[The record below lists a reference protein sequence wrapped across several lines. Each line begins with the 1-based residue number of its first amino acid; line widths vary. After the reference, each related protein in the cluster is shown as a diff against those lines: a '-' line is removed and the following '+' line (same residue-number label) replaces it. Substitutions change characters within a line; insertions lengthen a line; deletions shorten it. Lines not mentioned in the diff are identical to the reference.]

1 MRQIMI
7 VAAAALAAAV
17 VACAGAIAFIKLNP
31 EDSQDAG
38 RVAQSRSSAPPQSHS
53 SAPPQSHSSA
63 PPQSHSSAPPR
74 SGTPGHR
81 EAPRSTVTVTEPR
94 TEQAPAP
101 APAPQAPDQSD
112 ADADFLAL
120 IAAEGIKAPDDWAIK
135 AGRATCG
142 EDYDT
147 AYSYLTDGGLYG
159 YHVQTFLD
167 DWTITHGGC

>member
-1 MRQIMI
+1 MRQIII

-17 VACAGAIAFIKLNP
+17 VACAGAIAFIKLDP
-31 EDSQDAG
+31 GESHDAG
-38 RVAQSRSSAPPQSHS
+38 RVAQSHS

-63 PPQSHSSAPPR
+63 PAR

-94 TEQAPAP
+94 TER
-101 APAPQAPDQSD
+101 APAPQVPDQGD
-112 ADADFLAL
+112 ADANFLSL

-135 AGRATCG
+135 AGHATCG

-147 AYSYLTDGGLYG
+147 AYRYLTDGGLYG